1 MSQAKRHL
9 TLPVLSA
16 IIVAELPQIIVA
28 ELPQLKADEG
38 SSVAAHSSLVDAK
51 QSKGFTQL
59 GRNPAR

>member
-16 IIVAELPQIIVA
+16 IIVAELPQ
-28 ELPQLKADEG
+28 LKADEG
-38 SSVAAHSSLVDAK
+38 SSVAAHSPLVDAK

-59 GRNPAR
+59 GRNAAR